1 MEIIGTVREMQ
12 TRADGYRR
20 SGTTIGIVPTMGS
33 LHEGHVSLIR
43 LARGASDIVV
53 TTVFVNPTQ
62 FGPNEDFNRYPRDIK
77 RDEAVAAQSG
87 SDILFCPEVREM
99 YPEGYRTYVITDE
112 LSGILEGS
120 VRPGHFR
127 GVTTVVLKLFNIV
140 KPHVAVFG
148 QKDAQQAA
156 IIGRMIRDLDLDI
169 RLIVGPI
176 VREADG
182 LALSSRNAYLNPD
195 ERKRATVLYRSLLE
209 AESAVRNGERSA
221 ASLRRK
227 MQEILETGRPDSI
240 DYVAFL
246 EPETLRE
253 AKRVE
258 PPSVLVALAARFG
271 RTRLIDNSIIA
282 VSKESAL

>member
-43 LARGASDIVV
+43 LAHGASDIVV

-62 FGPNEDFNRYPRDIK
+62 FGPNEDFHRYPRDSK

-120 VRPGHFR
+120 VRPGSTR
-127 GVTTVVLKLFNIV
+127 W
-140 KPHVAVFG
+140 
-148 QKDAQQAA
+148 
-156 IIGRMIRDLDLDI
+156 R
-169 RLIVGPI
+169 
-176 VREADG
+176 
-182 LALSSRNAYLNPD
+182 
-195 ERKRATVLYRSLLE
+195 RATRFALKMRSMCPADVPRRSSSTRSCSISPGRWTGYRR
-209 AESAVRNGERSA
+209 V
-221 ASLRRK
+221 
-227 MQEILETGRPDSI
+227 MSI
-240 DYVAFL
+240 GTPL
-246 EPETLRE
+246 
-253 AKRVE
+253 
-258 PPSVLVALAARFG
+258 
-271 RTRLIDNSIIA
+271 
-282 VSKESAL
+282 